1 MSSTSSTCDL
11 DSSPIW
17 IRLGKNVKAISFSN
31 HIIPSDNDLLIEKC
45 YGSGYSSGESIKES
59 WPATTRVEFG
69 GGFVERSSTSC
80 TTIDAIVEYFV
91 EQKNPL
97 PQYDHRGNLDGATE
111 MTKEMMRNEGG
122 YDETERPKEFLLFD
136 HRFLRFNCLFVTN
149 QKSAVP
155 RLRIQAEGFLSELE
169 LSPNSCLCVDYV
181 LAICLGIRNIDLVF
195 ERDHVCVED
204 MENNQE
210 DDLQIYVAKIPKI
223 YIPSV
228 LMSQS
233 ESKEMNKPIRGADIE
248 VKPITKAS
256 PTLRPRA
263 VVSSPD
269 NDAMIGNM
277 NMIEERKAKKG
288 LKSKDHI
295 KSRASQLKNVNTN
308 VKISHRIVAKLP
320 GVNSRDHK

>member
-1 MSSTSSTCDL
+1 VQTDQSDGCFYTTQGK
-11 DSSPIW
+11 IYIFW
-17 IRLGKNVKAISFSN
+17 IEIGTKTMYPKVKIDNEAGRYKQKGSCLNSN
-31 HIIPSDNDLLIEKC
+31 YLQ
-45 YGSGYSSGESIKES
+45 
-59 WPATTRVEFG
+59 TRV
-69 GGFVERSSTSC
+69 S
-80 TTIDAIVEYFV
+80 
-91 EQKNPL
+91 
-97 PQYDHRGNLDGATE
+97 
-111 MTKEMMRNEGG
+111 
-122 YDETERPKEFLLFD
+122 
-136 HRFLRFNCLFVTN
+136 
-149 QKSAVP
+149 
-155 RLRIQAEGFLSELE
+155 
-169 LSPNSCLCVDYV
+169 
-181 LAICLGIRNIDLVF
+181 
-195 ERDHVCVED
+195 
-204 MENNQE
+204 ENNQE

>member
-1 MSSTSSTCDL
+1 
-11 DSSPIW
+11 
-17 IRLGKNVKAISFSN
+17 
-31 HIIPSDNDLLIEKC
+31 
-45 YGSGYSSGESIKES
+45 
-59 WPATTRVEFG
+59 
-69 GGFVERSSTSC
+69 
-80 TTIDAIVEYFV
+80 
-91 EQKNPL
+91 
-97 PQYDHRGNLDGATE
+97 
-111 MTKEMMRNEGG
+111 
-122 YDETERPKEFLLFD
+122 
-136 HRFLRFNCLFVTN
+136 
-149 QKSAVP
+149 
-155 RLRIQAEGFLSELE
+155 
-169 LSPNSCLCVDYV
+169 
-181 LAICLGIRNIDLVF
+181 
-195 ERDHVCVED
+195 
-204 MENNQE
+204 
-210 DDLQIYVAKIPKI
+210 
-223 YIPSV
+223 
-228 LMSQS
+228 MSQS